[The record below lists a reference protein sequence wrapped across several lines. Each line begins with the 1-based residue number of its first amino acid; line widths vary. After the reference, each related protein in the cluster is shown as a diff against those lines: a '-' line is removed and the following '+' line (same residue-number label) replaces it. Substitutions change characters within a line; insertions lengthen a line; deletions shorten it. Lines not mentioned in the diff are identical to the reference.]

1 MTTIRYFAYGSNM
14 LSSRLRAR
22 CPSAQPIGPAQVA
35 SHRLVFSKPSQDG
48 SGKATLAP
56 ATGSEFSI
64 FGVMFEIDRRDMTAL
79 DKAEERGTGYNRLDQ
94 FAVRCLTRQ
103 ENLHNTT
110 YIACNP
116 VDNLKPYDWY
126 LALVI
131 AGAQENGL
139 DDTYIRDL
147 LETPR
152 TPDPQPDRPG
162 RCAALKALNE
172 AGYADEMDVL
182 TGAKIRR

>member
-14 LSSRLRAR
+14 LSARLRAR
-22 CPSAQPIGPAQVA
+22 CPSARLIGPARIAGHQL
-35 SHRLVFSKPSQDG
+35 SFSKRSQDG

-56 ATGSEFSI
+56 SAGSEISTL
-64 FGVMFEIDRRDMTAL
+64 GVIFEIDRGDMAAL
-79 DKAEERGTGYNRLDQ
+79 DAAEERGTGYNRLDQ
-94 FAVRCLTRQ
+94 FAVHCLTRK
-103 ENLHNTT
+103 ENLHHTT

-116 VDNLKPYDWY
+116 VAGLKPYDWY

-131 AGAQENGL
+131 AGAQENKL
-139 DDTYIRDL
+139 SEAYIKDL

-152 TPDPQPDRPG
+152 APDPQPDRPG
-162 RCAALKALNE
+162 RRAALKALNE

-182 TGAKIRR
+182 TGAKVQR